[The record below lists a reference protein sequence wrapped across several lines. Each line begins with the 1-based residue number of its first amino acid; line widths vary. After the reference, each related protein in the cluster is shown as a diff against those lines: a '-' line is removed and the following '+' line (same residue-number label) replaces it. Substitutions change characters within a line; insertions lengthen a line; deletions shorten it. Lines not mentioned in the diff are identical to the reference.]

1 MERTIWHVDIEL
13 DDTGE
18 QVTATARLRTDTSE
32 CCSPGIGLGTVH
44 HDVLDR
50 DLSPEFALAA
60 RRSLEDL
67 GNALDYIGEVGR
79 YSALDQA

>member
-18 QVTATARLRTDTSE
+18 QVTATARLRTDSSD
-32 CCSPGIGLGTVH
+32 CSPGIGLGTVH
-44 HDVLDR
+44 HDLLDR

-67 GNALDYIGEVGR
+67 SSTLDYISEVGR